1 MPNYLSSHYEEIKK
15 TGRLPLPRIVA
26 IEPTYKCN
34 LFCSTC
40 FYKKSSDNRPELKAE
55 HFINFLQKIPNL
67 TFVGFPG
74 REPLLKEDF
83 LKIVAYLSEKNIP
96 MRLLTNGTLVTSKNA
111 PKVVYDKNNRIML
124 SLDGTRMVHNKI
136 RGTSFAYDRVIKAVS
151 LLKNKC
157 RLDVVCVINEKNL
170 KTLWRLPAIIKELGL
185 KKIIF
190 EYERR
195 YTGNDVVKSS
205 RTMGGFGFADL
216 KLSKSAKPK
225 YSLAELRKNIEKM
238 EKEAVKS
245 AVEVGYLPVYFK
257 KEMGNMY
264 RRSLRKK
271 YKCTCDY
278 LDKTRIDPVGN
289 YIHCF
294 ALRKPFGN
302 ILVSSLEETWNSRQY
317 INFRKRILK
326 NNLLPI
332 CETCWC
338 LLPVAKI
345 KGISDKI

>member
-1 MPNYLSSHYEEIKK
+1 
-15 TGRLPLPRIVA
+15 
-26 IEPTYKCN
+26 
-34 LFCSTC
+34 
-40 FYKKSSDNRPELKAE
+40 
-55 HFINFLQKIPNL
+55 
-67 TFVGFPG
+67 
-74 REPLLKEDF
+74 
-83 LKIVAYLSEKNIP
+83 
-96 MRLLTNGTLVTSKNA
+96 
-111 PKVVYDKNNRIML
+111 
-124 SLDGTRMVHNKI
+124 
-136 RGTSFAYDRVIKAVS
+136 
-151 LLKNKC
+151 
-157 RLDVVCVINEKNL
+157 VINEKNL

-294 ALRKPFGN
+294 ALRKPLGN
-302 ILVSSLEETWNSRQY
+302 VLVSSLEETWNSRQY